1 MVMFFAVV
9 QSFLFYSFIK
19 IFPQEKIKSFSIK
32 IILPVSL
39 FLIAGIAT
47 LTNTVF
53 RDIKNIDAP
62 GVPTP
67 IIGNGIFIFAIPV
80 LYFVLSGLYIMINR
94 YIKTQGPE
102 KLQLKYLLIG
112 TGLMFGLMISLIFL
126 PVIIF
131 NYTFFVNFSSL
142 FVTTFVI
149 FSTISILK
157 YKLFNIKVIA
167 TQLFVFLLW
176 IFLFIRLLISNNTQ
190 DIIVNAILLISTFV
204 IGIFL
209 MNSVSK
215 EVKQREEIETLAGNL
230 ALTNNQL
237 KFANDKL
244 KELDRQKTEFVS
256 IASHQLRSPLTAIKG
271 YSSML
276 LEGSFGPIEDKA
288 RGAIDRIFDSSQKL
302 VNVIEDFLNI
312 TRIELGRMK
321 YEVSVFDLSKL
332 AETVM
337 TDQRPNV
344 EKKGLAISLEATPGD
359 YQISADSGKV
369 TQVISNVI
377 DNSIK
382 YTPARTGGQGGPT
395 GWIKIKLENMKR
407 GKGSKGKEVVRLT
420 IADSGVGLEPATL
433 KKLFNK
439 FVRATDAGKTNITGT
454 GLGLYVAKQIVEGL
468 GGKIWAESEGKGKG
482 SQFIVEFPHSD
493 GKATTTKTKVEAYTK
508 ADLKKTK
515 GK

>member
-1 MVMFFAVV
+1 
-9 QSFLFYSFIK
+9 
-19 IFPQEKIKSFSIK
+19 
-32 IILPVSL
+32 
-39 FLIAGIAT
+39 
-47 LTNTVF
+47 
-53 RDIKNIDAP
+53 
-62 GVPTP
+62 
-67 IIGNGIFIFAIPV
+67 
-80 LYFVLSGLYIMINR
+80 
-94 YIKTQGPE
+94 
-102 KLQLKYLLIG
+102 
-112 TGLMFGLMISLIFL
+112 
-126 PVIIF
+126 
-131 NYTFFVNFSSL
+131 
-142 FVTTFVI
+142 
-149 FSTISILK
+149 
-157 YKLFNIKVIA
+157 
-167 TQLFVFLLW
+167 
-176 IFLFIRLLISNNTQ
+176 
-190 DIIVNAILLISTFV
+190 
-204 IGIFL
+204 
-209 MNSVSK
+209 
-215 EVKQREEIETLAGNL
+215 
-230 ALTNNQL
+230 
-237 KFANDKL
+237 
-244 KELDRQKTEFVS
+244 
-256 IASHQLRSPLTAIKG
+256 
-271 YSSML
+271 ML